1 MFMKFN
7 NKYETIF
14 LDKDSKGFD
23 SSLSSAQKVNI
34 VLSPSLYWVK
44 KLHLPVKYL
53 RDVKKLLPSIF
64 EDTLPE
70 GNYSYS
76 AYKKGDEF
84 IVVAYEDKAILEL
97 MAHKGLQISNVA
109 NVYLAQSVLEGMEG
123 AFRVSET
130 QSVYVKEGIVL
141 LVPSGWIKESGEL
154 DISALKL
161 PEHKIQLQQY
171 GHILNTKSFYTL
183 GVVLIAFIVLLSGE
197 YFITSQKTQTIID
210 AKEELFAKNGL
221 KATTMQNKALLKEYT
236 KIHTLQSKLRES
248 IAAVLSLRLPK
259 EQKIS
264 FINLKNK
271 KLIVNFSGLKQ
282 GNEKKILTELKNKG
296 LHLKE
301 KFKEGVLHV
310 EITL

>member
-1 MFMKFN
+1 MKFN

-14 LDKDSKGFD
+14 LDKDSENFA
-23 SSLSSAQKVNI
+23 SSLSAAQKVNVI
-34 VLSPSLYWVK
+34 LSPSLYWVK

-70 GNYSYS
+70 GNYNYS
-76 AYKKGDEF
+76 AYKSGDEF
-84 IVVAYEDKAILEL
+84 VVFAYEDKAILEL
-97 MAHKGLQISNVA
+97 MTQKGLQVSNVA

-123 AFRVSET
+123 AFKVSET
-130 QSVYVKEGIVL
+130 QSVYVKDGIVV
-141 LVPSGWIKESGEL
+141 LVPCCWIKESGEL
-154 DISALKL
+154 DISGLSL

-171 GHILNTKSFYTL
+171 GHIVNNKSLYTI
-183 GVVLIAFIVLLSGE
+183 GAVLIAFIVLLGVE
-197 YFITSQKTQTIID
+197 YLITSQKTQTVLD
-210 AKEELFAKNGL
+210 AKDELFAKNGL
-221 KATTMQNKALLKEYT
+221 KATTMQNKALLKKYT

-248 IAAVLSLRLPK
+248 IAAILSLRLQS
-259 EQKIS
+259 EQKIT

-271 KLIVNFSGLKQ
+271 KLVVNFAGLKQ
-282 GNEKKILTELKNKG
+282 GDDKKILSDLKAKG

-301 KFKEGVLHV
+301 KFKDGVLHV